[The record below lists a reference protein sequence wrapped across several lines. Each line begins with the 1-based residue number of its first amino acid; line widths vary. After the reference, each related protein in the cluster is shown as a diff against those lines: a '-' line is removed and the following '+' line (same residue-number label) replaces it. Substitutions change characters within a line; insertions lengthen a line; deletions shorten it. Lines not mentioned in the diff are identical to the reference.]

1 MGADACFDADGAPK
15 NEALNGDTKVLQS
28 SPESTRPQSRRFT
41 VFNDVLILLIYILY
55 IVSIIFY
62 FFTLVCPNMTDRKA
76 EPAHRSARAIRE
88 GAVGGSA
95 HRSAH
100 HDKRAHRSARMARVL
115 HLSH

>member
-1 MGADACFDADGAPK
+1 MGVGARLDADGAHK
-15 NEALNGDTKVLQS
+15 NAALFGNTKVLQS
-28 SPESTRPQSRRFT
+28 SPESTRPQSRRLT
-41 VFNDVLILLIYILY
+41 VFNDVFILLIYILY

-88 GAVGGSA
+88 GAVGRSA
-95 HRSAH
+95 HRSANH
-100 HDKRAHRSARMARVL
+100 NKRAHRSARMARVL

>member
-1 MGADACFDADGAPK
+1 MWGPDACFDADGARK
-15 NEALNGDTKVLQS
+15 NAVLFGDTKVLQS
-28 SPESTRPQSRRFT
+28 SPESTRPQSRRLT
-41 VFNDVLILLIYILY
+41 VFNDVFILLIYILY

-95 HRSAH
+95 HRSA
-100 HDKRAHRSARMARVL
+100 RMARVL

>member
-28 SPESTRPQSRRFT
+28 SPESTRPQSRRLT
-41 VFNDVLILLIYILY
+41 VFNDVFILLIYILY

-62 FFTLVCPNMTDRKA
+62 FFTLVCSYMTDHK

-88 GAVGGSA
+88 ST
-95 HRSAH
+95 
-100 HDKRAHRSARMARVL
+100 ARLEGQPTVAPTTTSEPTVAPTW
-115 HLSH
+115 SP